1 MDPHMIGTVVVLA
14 DLTTPVVMKGKK
26 NANKTKEINRMKQIF
41 IAISEF
47 DSKFDVYPAELLNL
61 VKEGIFEEEDYHQ
74 IVMNLSFTKRINRSR
89 P

>member
-1 MDPHMIGTVVVLA
+1 
-14 DLTTPVVMKGKK
+14 
-26 NANKTKEINRMKQIF
+26 MKQIF

-74 IVMNLSFTKRINRSR
+74 IVMNLSFTKEINRSR

>member
-1 MDPHMIGTVVVLA
+1 MLEWF
-14 DLTTPVVMKGKK
+14 LENSRQK

-41 IAISEF
+41 IAISEY
-47 DSKFDVYPAELLNL
+47 DSKFYVYPAELLNL
-61 VKEGIFEEEDYHQ
+61 VKKGILEEEDYHQ

>member
-1 MDPHMIGTVVVLA
+1 MLEWF
-14 DLTTPVVMKGKK
+14 LENSRQK

-41 IAISEF
+41 IGISEYEP
-47 DSKFDVYPAELLNL
+47 KFYVYSAELLNL
-61 VKEGIFEEEDYHQ
+61 VKGGILEEKDYHQ